1 MPEGAAERILP
12 GESARVFA
20 FLADPRN
27 AQAWFTGA
35 DFETPPEDEP
45 RAGMTWTL
53 AKTEETRGPIPT
65 RIRLYE
71 PPLRV
76 VWETTLGRM
85 RTNWTWT
92 ITCSPAADA
101 ADGPATLARLA
112 IRLRPGLLDT
122 LLALILSRTLR
133 ETLSTRAE
141 RALQRAAE
149 ALGQRRGGKASGVS
163 GQSARP
169 QRKAKPKRR

>member
-1 MPEGAAERILP
+1 QRRLIVARVRAEVSPMPEGAAERILSGDP
-12 GESARVFA
+12 ARVFA

-35 DFETPPEDEP
+35 DFEAPPEGEP

-71 PPLRV
+71 PPARFA
-76 VWETTLGRM
+76 WETTLSRM

-92 ITCSPAADA
+92 VSCAPGAGASGAS
-101 ADGPATLARLA
+101 ATRVRLA

-122 LLALILSRTLR
+122 LLALLLSRTLR

-141 RALQRAAE
+141 RTLDR
-149 ALGQRRGGKASGVS
+149 
-163 GQSARP
+163 
-169 QRKAKPKRR
+169 